1 MMNPRHTTPKNRFG
15 AAAAVSSPATK
26 TSTPRSLIRPAG
38 SKLGPS
44 LLAKRSLLN
53 TSCSDSLPGS
63 PAQPPAAK
71 SISARIAAATSLGA
85 KSKSSTMLNSCYT
98 PSSLHKAPAASS
110 RSACKESGTPS
121 NLLKR
126 ARAREDLLNARTPE
140 CFTRLSRL
148 SLESTPSSDDK
159 MRASTGVLNESH
171 RSTKEKDTTQ
181 GEISNLTV
189 AIRIRPL
196 SPKECVDSV
205 ANIVRVNGNEL
216 SVYAGPTA
224 DNLAGVESRF
234 TYDHV
239 LWSCNAEEKAYVD
252 QAGVYNCLV
261 HPLLDRA
268 FEGYNTCL
276 FAYGQT
282 GSGKSYSMMGIDLD
296 ENYDDGPNPEAGI
309 IPRFCQE
316 LFARID
322 ALKGRVHAEVEVS
335 YFEIYNE
342 KIYDL
347 LSVTSAHGGVGLVGT
362 PGNNVK
368 KPTLKIREHP
378 VLGPYVVDL
387 STHPVDSHTALRNWL
402 AVGNSQRATA
412 ATGMNDKS
420 SRSHSIFSVML
431 NLAEVVSSSG
441 SDTDTDG
448 TGDGPAKKT
457 TTVKQTKRSKISLV
471 DLAGSERVHNT
482 CASGAR
488 LREGVSINKSL
499 MTLGKVITALADP
512 KRNHH
517 SYIPYRDSALT
528 WLLRENLG
536 GNSRTVM
543 LATISPASIHR
554 DETLATLRYACQAR
568 SIVNRVKVNE
578 DPNDRLIRELL
589 AKIERL
595 QVQQQN
601 YERQRRLS
609 EANLLQPRKIIIE
622 TSVDDGKVEALR
634 QQLAE
639 TEQELAKAQRSWRER
654 LQEAEDVRRTE
665 MKLLKRK
672 GLALELSAEQKEP
685 CLVNLAADPMLSGT
699 LLYLIP
705 AGTVRIGRPSS
716 LSSPDIMLEGP
727 LVSPNHCT
735 IENAHGKLFLM
746 PESNTEYET
755 FVNGELVQ
763 ELRQLFHGDRLVI
776 GGSHYFRVS
785 NPLCPNK
792 SNQQMIDFQLAHQEI
807 LNEQENRLRREL
819 DAEKQ
824 AAIAQIEAERIANE
838 QQYEER
844 LATLE
849 LEKFKYECRQQM
861 LESEQEA
868 ATVPARDCR
877 ESLAGSDLSF
887 PDSSNLADEIRR
899 IMEHTSEESLAQIQ
913 MMVKEAGQRCRAVG
927 LDYEFKQQQVWQEEG
942 MFRAIIHIV
951 DRSNGRVA
959 EWSPARLEY
968 WLSVVRDRDEVTA
981 GNMFDQFELH
991 WTDAATDPA
1000 ANDSLHSL
1008 LQEPQRSSRISL
1020 NFNSVKDAILAA
1032 GRNSLLS
1039 STALTGSS
1047 PVAASPSTQSTKV
1060 SQSGL
1065 LRSLFTPR
1073 SPLTSPPGAAGVGGG
1088 SARKALFMDTNE
1100 NEENIPTNN
1109 RQQSSS
1115 ASKASH
1121 RFKVKTGNYLGNIE
1135 VSLLKLQKHLERHQ
1149 GEQGSPDQTD
1159 PNSNEVLAGRML
1171 ATMADVQRS
1180 FQTLRS
1186 MFNESN
1192 LQEATQAA
1200 IEEEL
1205 RDGRPLKS
1213 VKFLLD

>member
-1 MMNPRHTTPKNRFG
+1 MAIVLHLGYRHW
-15 AAAAVSSPATK
+15 
-26 TSTPRSLIRPAG
+26 
-38 SKLGPS
+38 
-44 LLAKRSLLN
+44 
-53 TSCSDSLPGS
+53 
-63 PAQPPAAK
+63 
-71 SISARIAAATSLGA
+71 
-85 KSKSSTMLNSCYT
+85 
-98 PSSLHKAPAASS
+98 
-110 RSACKESGTPS
+110 
-121 NLLKR
+121 
-126 ARAREDLLNARTPE
+126 
-140 CFTRLSRL
+140 
-148 SLESTPSSDDK
+148 DD
-159 MRASTGVLNESH
+159 
-171 RSTKEKDTTQ
+171 D
-181 GEISNLTV
+181 
-189 AIRIRPL
+189 
-196 SPKECVDSV
+196 
-205 ANIVRVNGNEL
+205 
-216 SVYAGPTA
+216 
-224 DNLAGVESRF
+224 
-234 TYDHV
+234 
-239 LWSCNAEEKAYVD
+239 
-252 QAGVYNCLV
+252 
-261 HPLLDRA
+261 
-268 FEGYNTCL
+268 
-276 FAYGQT
+276 
-282 GSGKSYSMMGIDLD
+282 
-296 ENYDDGPNPEAGI
+296 
-309 IPRFCQE
+309 
-316 LFARID
+316 
-322 ALKGRVHAEVEVS
+322 
-335 YFEIYNE
+335 
-342 KIYDL
+342 
-347 LSVTSAHGGVGLVGT
+347 
-362 PGNNVK
+362 
-368 KPTLKIREHP
+368 
-378 VLGPYVVDL
+378 
-387 STHPVDSHTALRNWL
+387 
-402 AVGNSQRATA
+402 
-412 ATGMNDKS
+412 
-420 SRSHSIFSVML
+420 
-431 NLAEVVSSSG
+431 
-441 SDTDTDG
+441 
-448 TGDGPAKKT
+448 
-457 TTVKQTKRSKISLV
+457 
-471 DLAGSERVHNT
+471 
-482 CASGAR
+482 
-488 LREGVSINKSL
+488 
-499 MTLGKVITALADP
+499 ITA
-512 KRNHH
+512 
-517 SYIPYRDSALT
+517 
-528 WLLRENLG
+528 ENLG

-746 PESNTEYET
+746 PESHTEYET

-763 ELRQLFHGDRLVI
+763 ERRQLFHGDRLVI

-838 QQYEER
+838 QLYEER

-849 LEKFKYECRQQM
+849 LEKFKYECRQQI

-868 ATVPARDCR
+868 AAVAPPRDAR

-899 IMEHTSEESLAQIQ
+899 IMEHTSEESLAHIQ

-951 DRSNGRVA
+951 DRTNGRVA
-959 EWSPARLEY
+959 EWLPARLEY
-968 WLSVVRDRDEVTA
+968 WLTVVRDRDELTA

-991 WTDAATDPA
+991 WTDPGTDPA

-1008 LQEPQRSSRISL
+1008 LHEPQRSSRISL

-1047 PVAASPSTQSTKV
+1047 PGAASPSTQSTKT
-1060 SQSGL
+1060 SQPGL
-1065 LRSLFTPR
+1065 LRSLLTPR
-1073 SPLTSPPGAAGVGGG
+1073 GSLTSPAGAAGGG
-1088 SARKALFMDTNE
+1088 SARKALFIDTNE

-1109 RQQSSS
+1109 RQQSSSS

-1135 VSLLKLQKHLERHQ
+1135 VALLKLQKHLERHQ
-1149 GEQGSPDQTD
+1149 GEQGSAEQAEPDA
-1159 PNSNEVLAGRML
+1159 NEVLATRML
-1171 ATMADVQRS
+1171 STMDDVQRS
-1180 FQTLRS
+1180 FQNLRS
-1186 MFNESN
+1186 IFTECN